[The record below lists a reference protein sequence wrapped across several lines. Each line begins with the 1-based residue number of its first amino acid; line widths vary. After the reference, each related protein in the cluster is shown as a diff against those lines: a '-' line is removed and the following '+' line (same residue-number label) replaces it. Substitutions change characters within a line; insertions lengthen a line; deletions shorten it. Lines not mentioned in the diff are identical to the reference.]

1 MSASGVIVP
10 FLPPISPFIMPKEPM
25 NALFAAYGI
34 DLQWQRSHLC
44 PCTYGGPI
52 TGSPDPACLTCF
64 GRGWYWDAP
73 SATFRG
79 LITFMHLSPT
89 PDEPGAQMS
98 DKFGMNLQSSPT
110 LTIPDTATPAWD
122 QASMN
127 DVFVEIGA
135 IDRFEAQLQVG
146 GVTALP
152 YEQELNV
159 PVSGAVTIY
168 DTLTNQVVQVSG
180 YVVSGAVV
188 TLPSGYVSGTPYIVS
203 YAAAKAYAAWREA
216 GAMPHS
222 RPFGNIR
229 LPRRFRLQALDL
241 WLRGSG
247 KI

>member
-1 MSASGVIVP
+1 
-10 FLPPISPFIMPKEPM
+10 MPKEPM
-25 NALFAAYGI
+25 DALLAAYGI
-34 DLQWQRSHLC
+34 DLNWQRSHLC

-52 TGSPDPACLTCF
+52 AGSPDPACQTCL

-79 LITFMHLSPT
+79 LITFMHLSPS

-98 DKFGMNLQSSPT
+98 DKFGVSLRAEPT
-110 LTIPDTATPAWD
+110 LTIPSTASGIYS

-127 DVFVEIGA
+127 DVFVEVDA
-135 IDRFEAQLQVG
+135 IDRFEVQLQVG
-146 GVTALP
+146 GNTALP
-152 YEQELNV
+152 YEQQLNV
-159 PVSGAVTIY
+159 PASGAVTIY
-168 DTLTNQVVQVSG
+168 DTATNAVVQVSG

-188 TLPSGYVSGTPYIVS
+188 TLPSGYALGTPYIVS
-203 YAAAKAYAAWREA
+203 YTAAKAYVAWREA

-222 RPFGNIR
+222 RPFGDIN